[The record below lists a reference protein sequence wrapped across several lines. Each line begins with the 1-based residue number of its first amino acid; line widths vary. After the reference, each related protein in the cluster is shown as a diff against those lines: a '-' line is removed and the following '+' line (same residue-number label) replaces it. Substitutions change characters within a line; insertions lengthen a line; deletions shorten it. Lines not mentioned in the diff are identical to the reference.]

1 MQNKMHQLV
10 VHLKET
16 GFVYQASSIYGG
28 LANTWDYG
36 PLGSLMIKNIKDL
49 WWKEFI
55 TKKSNIV
62 SLDSKILLNNK
73 VWETSG
79 HVLNFIDLLIE
90 NKINKKRYRADKIIE
105 EINSSIDVNAL
116 TIEEMENWIKNNV
129 KEFEGQKTNW
139 SKIKQF
145 NLMFETAQGPV
156 LDSKAKVYL
165 RPEIAQGIFINFLNV
180 QKTLK
185 LKIPFGIAQIGKSF
199 RNEVT
204 PKNFIFRTRE
214 FEQMEIE
221 YFVKPSEAEQE
232 FNNFLKKIKDFI
244 LLIGLQ
250 ENNIRFKEH
259 SKNELSHYS
268 KKTIDIEYKFPF
280 GWGELIGISNRGDYD
295 LKMHSKHSEEILNYK
310 DPITNQ
316 IYTPYVIEPSIGVD
330 RLMLSLLVDAFVIE
344 KLKNNEERIILKLD
358 KKISPYKFAVLPLI
372 KKIHSN
378 VAKKVYQKLLDKN
391 ISTIYDDSGSIGK
404 RYRRQDAIG
413 TPYALTIIDETAKE
427 NKVTIRFRD
436 NMSQKE
442 INLNDLD
449 KYLF

>member
-1 MQNKMHQLV
+1 MKNKMHQLV

-16 GFVYQASSIYGG
+16 GFVYQTSSIYGG

-49 WWKEFI
+49 WWREFI

-73 VWETSG
+73 VWEASG

-90 NKINKKRYRADKIIE
+90 NKVNKKRYRADKIIE
-105 EINSSIDVNAL
+105 EIDSSVDISSL
-116 TIEEMENWIKNNV
+116 TIKETENWINNHV
-129 KEFEGQKTNW
+129 KKFEGENAKW
-139 SKIKQF
+139 SKIKLF

-156 LDSKAKVYL
+156 LNSKSKVYL

-221 YFVKPSEAEQE
+221 YFVKPSEAKKE
-232 FNNFLKKIKDFI
+232 FNSFTKKIKDFI

-250 ENNIRFKEH
+250 EKNIRFKEH
-259 SKNELSHYS
+259 NKNELSHYS
-268 KKTIDIEYKFPF
+268 KKTVDIEYKFPF
-280 GWGELIGISNRGDYD
+280 GWGELIGISNRADYD
-295 LKMHSKHSEEILNYK
+295 LKTHSKHSEATLKYK
-310 DPITNQ
+310 DPLTNE

-344 KLKNNEERIILKLD
+344 KLKNNEERMILKLD
-358 KKISPYKFAVLPLI
+358 KKIAPYKVAVLPLI
-372 KKIHSN
+372 KKIHSQ
-378 VAKKVYQKLLDKN
+378 VAKQVYQKLLDQN
-391 ISTIYDDSGSIGK
+391 ISAIYDDSGSIGK

-413 TPYALTIIDETAKE
+413 TPFVLTIIDQTKKD

-436 NMSQKE
+436 DMSQKE
-442 INLNDLD
+442 INLNNLD
-449 KYLF
+449 KYLL